1 MKKLLVLMVAAVTLA
16 SGFAAPAS
24 AAIQVSGDAYAGI
37 FTNYVWRG
45 MNLSP
50 DANFVVQPG
59 TDLSAKGFT
68 LGWWG
73 NFDENSGNLNEV
85 DLTLDYSFD
94 PVKLVSVSVGNIL
107 YDVDGAKDTNELY
120 LGATLNTLLS
130 PSFKVYYDYD
140 EAQKAGLFYT
150 LSVSHSLD
158 LAKGLA
164 LNLGAL
170 GSYNQRSDYAVGDYT
185 GFHNAELTASVDYAV
200 TDQLTVTPSFLFSMP
215 LSNNGDKAL
224 VPLENQYVGGL
235 NVAYSF

>member
-1 MKKLLVLMVAAVTLA
+1 MKKWLVLMVAAVTMA

-24 AAIQVSGDAYAGI
+24 AAVQVSGDAYAGI
-37 FTNYVWRG
+37 FSKYIWRG
-45 MNLSP
+45 MDQNP
-50 DANFVVQPG
+50 DANFVVQSG
-59 TDLSAKGFT
+59 ADLSAKGFT
-68 LGWWG
+68 LSWWG
-73 NFDENSGNLNEV
+73 NFDENTGNLTETDV
-85 DLTLDYSFD
+85 TLDYSFD

-107 YDVDGAKDTNELY
+107 YDVDGYNTDNELY

-140 EAQKAGLFYT
+140 EANNAGLFYT

-170 GSYNQRSDYAVGDYT
+170 ASYNQKSDALVGKYS
-185 GFHNAELTASVDYAV
+185 GFHNAELSASVDYAV
-200 TDQLTVTPSFLFSMP
+200 TDQLTVTPSFLFSTP
-215 LSNNGDKAL
+215 LSNSGDKAA